1 MALTV
6 LETYEYED
14 NGNTYI
20 YTKYQRKDGG
30 ITEEWRIKSD
40 PTPVEPVEPQPAP
53 VTNEDIMNTLIA
65 MQGDQVPTQSLDEAY
80 TEGVNAYV

>member
-6 LETYEYED
+6 LETHEYKE

-30 ITEEWRIKSD
+30 ITEERRIKSD
-40 PTPVEPVEPQPAP
+40 PAPVEPVEPQPAP
-53 VTNEDIMNTLIA
+53 VTNADIMAQLQA
-65 MQGDQVPTQSLDEAY
+65 MQGDQVPATQLDEAY
-80 TEGVNAYV
+80 QEGVNAYV

>member
-6 LETYEYED
+6 LETYEYEE

-30 ITEEWRIKSD
+30 ITEERRIKSEL
-40 PTPVEPVEPQPAP
+40 PPSEPIEPVVEPTTQ
-53 VTNEDIMNTLIA
+53 DIMDKLNDMSA
-65 MQGDQVPTQSLDEAY
+65 DQVSVVTLDAAY
-80 TEGVNAYV
+80 REGVNAYV

>member
-6 LETYEYED
+6 LETYEYEE

-30 ITEEWRIKSD
+30 ITEERRIKSD
-40 PTPVEPVEPQPAP
+40 PAPVEPVEPQPAP
-53 VTNEDIMNTLIA
+53 VTNEDIMAQLQA
-65 MQGDQVPTQSLDEAY
+65 MQGDQVPQSSLDEAY